1 MSQHKGRGEKDEEE
15 RKKGDGRRGVE
26 RREEERTKERRE
38 EEKEEKKRGMTT
50 FCVVVADLSPSG
62 GFQKVFGDQG
72 KHNAGKNEDNNEH
85 HTHQDRIPTHC
96 CFNDPITIH
105 VCVWVCM

>member
-1 MSQHKGRGEKDEEE
+1 M
-15 RKKGDGRRGVE
+15 
-26 RREEERTKERRE
+26 KERRE
-38 EEKEEKKRGMTT
+38 EEKEEKRRGTMQAMTT
-50 FCVVVADLSPSG
+50 FCVMVADLSPSG

-105 VCVWVCM
+105 VCVSVCM